1 MITNKL
7 FTKLDCLLTN
17 YFNKNIKYFFNCY
30 LIQYINQINVDYL
43 SVSVYLKIK
52 LFTYKLL
59 FNKIISPS

>member
-1 MITNKL
+1 M
-7 FTKLDCLLTN
+7 
-17 YFNKNIKYFFNCY
+17 FFNCY
-30 LIQYINQINVDYL
+30 LIQYINRINVDYL